1 MTDSDFYAP
10 ASPWVLFLKQGGIIP
25 AFIACIWSVTLVLTV
40 VLFFQERRLA
50 THMTPTT
57 ATVIDNVVTE
67 NRNTGTPSFT
77 YSLDLRFT
85 TQEGRNMRLRHP
97 VDQNVFKVA
106 TPGSVLQI
114 WYHDQDPSIANL
126 FYQKTSRGMK
136 FLFWS
141 NLTVL
146 FCTLVLLARPILKTR
161 GALRVRKDGD
171 WRTAKVVGTKSSW
184 PPKEDGPMARLIW
197 QDFEGNEGTSFRH
210 PAKELESFPKGR
222 RIEIARQGK
231 DSWWIKDIGQ
241 EF

>member
-1 MTDSDFYAP
+1 MTDSDFYSP
-10 ASPWVLFLKQGGIIP
+10 ASTWALFSKQGGIVP
-25 AFIACIWSVTLVLTV
+25 AFIACIWSATLVLTV
-40 VLFFQERRLA
+40 FVFFQERSLA
-50 THMTPTT
+50 QHMQPST

-67 NRNTGTPSFT
+67 TRQSGTPSYT
-77 YSLDLRFT
+77 YSLDLRFS
-85 TQEGRNMRLRHP
+85 TQEGRDMRVQHP
-97 VDQNVFKVA
+97 VDQTVFKVA

-114 WYHDQDPSIANL
+114 WYHDQDPGRADL

-161 GALRVRKDGD
+161 GALHARKVGD
-171 WRTAKVVGTKSSW
+171 WRTAKVVGTKNSW

-210 PAKELESFPKGR
+210 PADELESFPKGR
-222 RIEIARQGK
+222 RIQIARQGK
-231 DSWWIKDIGQ
+231 HSWWIKDIGQ